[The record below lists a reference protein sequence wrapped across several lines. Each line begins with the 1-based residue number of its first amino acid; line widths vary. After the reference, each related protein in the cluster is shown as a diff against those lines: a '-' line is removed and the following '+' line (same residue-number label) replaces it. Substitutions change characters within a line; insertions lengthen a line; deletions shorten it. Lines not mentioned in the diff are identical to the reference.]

1 MTINTKSFMTL
12 SFFILLASA
21 CTPQGKISMAVE
33 KAIEE
38 NPEIVLKAIE
48 KEPEKFMEVVQKAAQ
63 NAQQKL
69 AKQRQE
75 KERQQLEEAFNNP
88 LKPNLT
94 KETAFRGPED
104 APITL
109 VEYSDFECPYCKK
122 GMNTVEEL
130 RKKYKGKIKF
140 VYKHLPLSFHPNA
153 MPAAQYFEAIKLQSK
168 ELAFKFHDEI
178 FNNQSSLRK
187 GEKFLKQTA
196 KKVGA
201 NLSKLEKDLNSKP
214 VKEIIAQHVAEA
226 KKFGIQGTPGFVI
239 NGVPVKGAYPTDH
252 FVGIINK
259 LKDKGKLAL

>member
-1 MTINTKSFMTL
+1 MTINTKSFITL
-12 SFFILLASA
+12 GFFILVASA
-21 CTPQGKISMAVE
+21 CTPQGKISEAVE

-38 NPEIVLKAIE
+38 KPELVFKAIE
-48 KEPEKFMEVVQKAAQ
+48 KDPEKFMEVVQ
-63 NAQQKL
+63 NAVKSTQQKL

-75 KERQQLEEAFNNP
+75 QELQQLEESFSNP
-88 LKPNLT
+88 LKPNLS
-94 KETAFRGPED
+94 KETAFRGPKD

-122 GMNTVEEL
+122 GANTVEEL

-153 MPAAQYFEAIKLQSK
+153 MPAAKYFEAIKMQSK
-168 ELAFKFHDEI
+168 ELAFKFHDEV

-187 GEKFLKQTA
+187 GEKFLKQSA

-201 NLSKLEKDLNSKP
+201 NISQLEKDLNSKT
-214 VKEIIAQHVAEA
+214 VKEAIAKDIAEA

-259 LKDKGKLAL
+259 LKEKGKLAL